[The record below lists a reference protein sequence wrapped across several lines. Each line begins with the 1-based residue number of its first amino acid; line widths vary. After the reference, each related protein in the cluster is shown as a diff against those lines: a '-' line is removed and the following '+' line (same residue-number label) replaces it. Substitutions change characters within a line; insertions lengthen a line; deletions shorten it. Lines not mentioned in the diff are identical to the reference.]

1 MGDFN
6 TLLSIS
12 GQILGQKINKETQA
26 LTDTLDELNLIFLHS
41 TKKQHANHSSQRPME
56 HSPGLITWWTIRR
69 AVVNLRNLKL
79 YQSFFLQS
87 QCYANENKLQAK
99 TLKKKQK
106 HTNMRKLNKMLLN
119 NHWITEEIKEEI
131 KKKIPRHKWKWKH
144 KDPKLMECSKSSSE
158 RKV

>member
-1 MGDFN
+1 M
-6 TLLSIS
+6 
-12 GQILGQKINKETQA
+12 
-26 LTDTLDELNLIFLHS
+26 
-41 TKKQHANHSSQRPME
+41 
-56 HSPGLITWWTIRR
+56 
-69 AVVNLRNLKL
+69 VNLRNLKL

-131 KKKIPRHKWKWKH
+131 KKKYL
-144 KDPKLMECSKSSSE
+144 DTSE
-158 RKV
+158 NESTKIQNLWSAAKAVLRGKFRAM

>member
-1 MGDFN
+1 MDR
-6 TLLSIS
+6 S
-12 GQILGQKINKETQA
+12 LGQKINKETQA
-26 LTDTLDELNLIFLHS
+26 LTDTLDELNLIFIHS
-41 TKKQHANHSSQRPME
+41 TKKQHAKHSSQRPME

-69 AVVNLRNLKL
+69 AAVNLRNLKL

-87 QCYANENKLQAK
+87 QCYANGNKLQAK
-99 TLKKKQK
+99 TLKKKKKK
-106 HTNMRKLNKMLLN
+106 HTNMKKLNNMLLN

-131 KKKIPRHKWKWKH
+131 KKIPRDKWKWNH